1 MMNKLIEDLINAKAF
16 AAVVA
21 NDPTDT
27 CSTGADGDARRW
39 LQEAQTAMCDHILA
53 VAATTGDFEPTR
65 PAFEAFV
72 TRNQQDQGFGPPD
85 FHRDGGIYYIDSV
98 EAGWVGWKGALTNQQ
113 ELPQ

>member
-39 LQEAQTAMCDHILA
+39 LQEAQTAMSSAIFGA
-53 VAATTGDFEPTR
+53 VD
-65 PAFEAFV
+65 
-72 TRNQQDQGFGPPD
+72 
-85 FHRDGGIYYIDSV
+85 
-98 EAGWVGWKGALTNQQ
+98 
-113 ELPQ
+113 